1 MRERGFNNVGRAAQ
15 TDPKLLPYASTIT
28 KRKKCWEM
36 LAQSLTGFKLCAH
49 ATTSNKVYKRTQH
62 VSSNNVGSCW
72 PGKLCPFARGFT
84 WQKRRKKRVTSLH
97 RQEDSPKTSSRLSVI
112 PLGAKRIL
120 A

>member
-1 MRERGFNNVGRAAQ
+1 MRVRGFHNVGRAAQ
-15 TDPKLLPYASTIT
+15 TDPKLLRYASTIT

-49 ATTSNKVYKRTQH
+49 ATCNKEYKRTQH

-112 PLGAKRIL
+112 PWGAKRIL